1 MILYL
6 FISALLMKNVCTN
19 DLTDEEG
26 KESPFGWK
34 STS

>member
-6 FISALLMKNVCTN
+6 FISALLMKNVCKN
-19 DLTDEEG
+19 DLKDEEG
-26 KESPFGWK
+26 NKSPFGWK